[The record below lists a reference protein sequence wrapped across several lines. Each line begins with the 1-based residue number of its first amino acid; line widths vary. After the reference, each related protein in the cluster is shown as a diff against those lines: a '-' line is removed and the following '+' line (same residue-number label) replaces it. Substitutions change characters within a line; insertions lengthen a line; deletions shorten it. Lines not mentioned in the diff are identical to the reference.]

1 MATEFWMKL
10 SGSQALERY
19 LIAPRIPPGRVRF
32 STDIR
37 EYAWISCGSGHIVS
51 LEFAPD
57 YLEGPKGRLLFQGAQ
72 KLFHSHM
79 NSLEHLDAS

>member
-1 MATEFWMKL
+1 MVFWL
-10 SGSQALERY
+10 GNGVY
-19 LIAPRIPPGRVRF
+19 LIAPRIPPGRVIIATET
-32 STDIR
+32 SDK
-37 EYAWISCGSGHIVS
+37 AWISCDSGHIVA